1 MEKYSVSQRQRLI
14 ELNAD
19 ESVVDQEFETVDERN
34 QTFRKVEKQF
44 VRDNKEKLK
53 KLMEEEHIPLTL
65 RVEDDL
71 EKWLT
76 EEEGFTRVATPIM
89 IGTDKIKKMNI
100 DNDNHLREQIY
111 WLDGKKCLR
120 PMLAPNLYEVMRDLH
135 KITNRPVKIFEAGSC
150 FRKESQGS
158 QHMNE
163 FTMLN
168 FVELD
173 SVKDGEQMA
182 RLEELAHGAMK
193 ALGIENYDLVKET
206 SGVYIETLDIEVN
219 GVEIASGAYGPHP
232 LDANWGIFEPWVG
245 IGFGLERIA
254 MVKGE
259 YQTIKRAGKSISYVN
274 GIPLKL

>member
-1 MEKYSVSQRQRLI
+1 METYSTTQKQRLI

-19 ESVVDQEFETVDERN
+19 SSITEQLFDSVDERN
-34 QTFRKVEKQF
+34 TCFKQTEKKLI
-44 VRDNKEKLK
+44 RENKQKLQ

-65 RVEDDL
+65 RIEDTL
-71 EKWLT
+71 EQWLT
-76 EEEGFTRVATPIM
+76 QSEGFTRVATPVI
-89 IGTDKIKKMNI
+89 IGADKIRKMNI
-100 DNDNHLREQIY
+100 ENDNHLREQIF
-111 WLDGKKCLR
+111 WIDAKKCLR

-135 KITNRPVKIFEAGSC
+135 RITGKPVKIFEAGSC
-150 FRKESQGS
+150 FRKESQGA

-173 SVKDGEQMA
+173 SVRDGQQMD
-182 RLEELAHGAMK
+182 RLEELARGAMK
-193 ALGIENYDLVKET
+193 ALEIDDYELVRES

-254 MVKGE
+254 MVKGG

>member
-1 MEKYSVSQRQRLI
+1 METYSTTQKQRLI

-19 ESVVDQEFETVDERN
+19 SSITEQLFDSVDERN
-34 QTFRKVEKQF
+34 TCFKQTEKKLI
-44 VRDNKEKLK
+44 RENKQKLQ

-65 RVEDDL
+65 RIEDTL
-71 EKWLT
+71 EQWLT
-76 EEEGFTRVATPIM
+76 QSEGFTRVATPVI
-89 IGTDKIKKMNI
+89 IGADKIRKMNI
-100 DNDNHLREQIY
+100 DDNHLREQIF
-111 WLDGKKCLR
+111 WIDAKKCLR

-135 KITNRPVKIFEAGSC
+135 RITGKPVKIFEAGSC
-150 FRKESQGS
+150 FRKESQGA

-173 SVKDGEQMA
+173 SVRDGQQMD
-182 RLEELAHGAMK
+182 RLEELARGAMK
-193 ALGIENYDLVKET
+193 ALEIDDYELVRES

-254 MVKGE
+254 MVKGG

>member
-19 ESVVDQEFETVDERN
+19 ETVVDQEFETVDERN
-34 QTFRKVEKQF
+34 QAFRKIEKQF

-65 RVEDDL
+65 RIEDAL

-120 PMLAPNLYEVMRDLH
+120 PMLAPNLYEVMRDLY
-135 KITNRPVKIFEAGSC
+135 KITNKPVKIFEAGSC

-193 ALGIENYDLVKET
+193 ALGIENYELVKET